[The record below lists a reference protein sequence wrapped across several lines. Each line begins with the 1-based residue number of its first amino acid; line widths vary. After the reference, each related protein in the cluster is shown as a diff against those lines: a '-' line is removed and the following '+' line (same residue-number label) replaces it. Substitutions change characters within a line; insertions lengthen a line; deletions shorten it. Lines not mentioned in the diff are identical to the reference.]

1 MMWLFFLAVLAAGV
15 IFGMVLGVILCDG
28 LEERKK

>member
-1 MMWLFFLAVLAAGV
+1 MMWLFFLAVLAGGI
-15 IFGMVLGVILCDG
+15 IFGMVLGVIICDG